1 MIANSAGESV
11 ESIDDIVGVFK
22 GLEYKCEDYP
32 EFSELGAEGIA
43 KQHCF
48 VDSALPNA
56 EIYHFADDSA
66 GKVGGVEA
74 FADTLVGNLVEGG
87 QVLHGPNW
95 VVSCEHDAD
104 CGAVQE
110 EFGGT
115 VVSA

>member
-1 MIANSAGESV
+1 MIVNSAGESV
-11 ESIDDIVGVFK
+11 ESIDDIVGVLK

-32 EFSELGAEGIA
+32 EFAELGAEGIP
-43 KQHCF
+43 KKHCF
-48 VDSALPNA
+48 VDGALPNA
-56 EIYHFADDSA
+56 EIHHFADDSA
-66 GKVGGVEA
+66 EKVGGVEA
-74 FADTLVGNLVEGG
+74 FADSLSGNLIAVG
-87 QVLHGPNW
+87 QVLYGPNW